1 MCQRHDART
10 LFSCVHGS
18 VLQHQVCLTP
28 SNGSASCRRPFDTS
42 RAAHALLNST
52 CRHVCAAASTLC
64 RVARH
69 HTLPCCPPP
78 ELGCAA
84 GDDSEEGL
92 WVPSSA
98 SPGRG
103 GLCRGRGP
111 GRRAASPGGATP
123 PGSPHPH
130 GRQPPTVRSGRM
142 ALQRKPVQGACALAS
157 RRTAVRGSDRGRVGS
172 CSACVRLVA
181 ASCGAAQATLMH
193 NHSQAYDAGRHPS
206 SQGAGPGVRFALSAT
221 WQCML
226 HHSRWVQALGP
237 SAM

>member
-1 MCQRHDART
+1 MMHGR
-10 LFSCVHGS
+10 FSLVSTAQCCSTRPASFPAMALHPVAD
-18 VLQHQVCLTP
+18 QP
-28 SNGSASCRRPFDTS
+28 RSA
-42 RAAHALLNST
+42 RAAQLHMQACVRCS
-52 CRHVCAAASTLC
+52 V
-64 RVARH
+64 

-92 WVPSSA
+92 WVPSRA

-181 ASCGAAQATLMH
+181 ASCQAAQATLMH
-193 NHSQAYDAGRHPS
+193 KHSQAYDAGCHPFS
-206 SQGAGPGVRFALSAT
+206 
-221 WQCML
+221 
-226 HHSRWVQALGP
+226 
-237 SAM
+237 